1 MAMRAAAVGAGDCW
15 GGEGNILGRGGSGVM
30 DTSPAIVLWVRGCLV
45 SKGSLLGAGGAP
57 VIEEMTGLDQP
68 EQAVASASDSVRYT
82 VLPEKDAS
90 HGKDVTPVFFPL
102 ADHVLASIPS

>member
-45 SKGSLLGAGGAP
+45 SKGSLLGAAGAAGGAP
-57 VIEEMTGLDQP
+57 VI
-68 EQAVASASDSVRYT
+68 
-82 VLPEKDAS
+82 DAKR
-90 HGKDVTPVFFPL
+90 GEDTKR
-102 ADHVLASIPS
+102 

>member
-1 MAMRAAAVGAGDCW
+1 MAMRAAAVGAGDCC
-15 GGEGNILGRGGSGVM
+15 GGEGSILGRGGSGVM

-57 VIEEMTGLDQP
+57 VILDQP

-90 HGKDVTPVFFPL
+90 HGKDVTPVFEIGR
-102 ADHVLASIPS
+102 AHV